1 MDAPDHVVY
10 LVDDDPRVREA
21 LGELLASLGF
31 RTHAFGSAAEYI
43 QFPRPDLPACLILDV
58 ELPDMNGLDLQ
69 KQMAE
74 SYHPPIIFI
83 TGYGDIPSSV
93 RAMKG
98 GAVDFLT
105 KPFVEKDLLAAIR
118 VAIARD
124 HDARLERGRLERLEH
139 RFAFLTPRERDVLPL
154 VVGGFLNK
162 QAAAELNI
170 SEVTLQIHRSRIMRK
185 MKASSL
191 AELIR
196 MATALKVPEL
206 RSGLNKQFNT

>member
-21 LGELLASLGF
+21 LVELLGSLGIPA
-31 RTHAFGSAAEYI
+31 HAFGSAAEYI
-43 QFPRPDLPACLILDV
+43 HFSRSDLPACLILDV

-69 KQMAE
+69 KQIAE

-93 RAMKG
+93 RAIKA

-105 KPFVEKDLLAAIR
+105 KPFTENDLLAAIR
-118 VAIARD
+118 IAIARD
-124 HDARLERGRLERLEH
+124 RDARVKRGKLEQLAH

-154 VVGGFLNK
+154 VVGGLLNK

-170 SEVTLQIHRSRIMRK
+170 SVVTLQIHRSRIMHK
-185 MKASSL
+185 MKAASL

-206 RSGLNKQFNT
+206 RSGLNR